1 MLNLLG
7 ISCSLCRGAEDVAM
21 VALSDAAPRV
31 RRLAL
36 LALWEASSPRL
47 TEAPNLRL
55 FDHDPELRTHAREL
69 RLHSAE

>member
-1 MLNLLG
+1 
-7 ISCSLCRGAEDVAM
+7 M

-31 RRLAL
+31 WRLAL

-47 TEAPNLRL
+47 TEVLNLL
-55 FDHDPELRTHAREL
+55 LSDNDPEIRTHVREL